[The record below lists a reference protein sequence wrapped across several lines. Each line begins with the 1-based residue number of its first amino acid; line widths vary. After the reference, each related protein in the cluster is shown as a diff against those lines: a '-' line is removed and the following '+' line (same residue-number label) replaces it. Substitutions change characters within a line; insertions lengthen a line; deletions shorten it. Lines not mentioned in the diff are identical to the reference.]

1 MSALSA
7 VDSVE
12 VTVTGIDHSYGHGPV
27 LAGVSV
33 VAAPASTLVLLGP
46 SGCGK
51 TTLLRVI
58 AGLERPQRGS
68 VRIGG
73 TPVADDNVFVPPERR
88 RVGMVF
94 QDGAL
99 FSHLSVRANV
109 AFGLGRRAD
118 PDRVT
123 AALEL
128 VGLEDL
134 GDRRPSQLS
143 GGQRQRVAVA
153 RALAPEPAVL
163 LFDEPFASLDAGL
176 RVELRSQIKELLAQL
191 GITSIVV
198 THDQD
203 EAFVLGDEVA
213 VMRDG
218 HVLQQDDPAAVYA
231 SPVDP
236 WVAGFVGEANM
247 LAAGVAG
254 PSTLASTPLGDIPL
268 LDHAPGGD
276 LVLVRP
282 EHVDV
287 GAGRGGVVEAV
298 DFYGHDTVYRVRVGG
313 VPVMARVG
321 AAPAHRVGDQV
332 AVRYCGPPTRTYVSE
347 HAPSSEDQ
355 GR

>member
-12 VTVTGIDHSYGHGPV
+12 VTVSGIDHSYGHGPV

-33 VAAPASTLVLLGP
+33 VAEQGSTLVLLGP

-58 AGLERPQRGS
+58 AGLERPARGS
-68 VRIGG
+68 VRIGDAEVVG
-73 TPVADDNVFVPPERR
+73 DGVFVRPERR

-99 FSHLSVRANV
+99 FPHLSVRANV

-123 AALEL
+123 AALEM
-128 VGLEDL
+128 VGLNDL

-176 RVELRSQIKELLAQL
+176 RVELRSQIKQLLADL
-191 GITSIVV
+191 GITSIIV

-203 EAFVLGDEVA
+203 EAFVLGDQVA

-218 HVLQQDDPAAVYA
+218 RVLQQDDPAVVYA
-231 SPVDP
+231 RPADP
-236 WVAGFVGEANM
+236 WVAGFVGEAN
-247 LAAGVAG
+247 LVSASHGGSSAVVA
-254 PSTLASTPLGDIPL
+254 TPLGDIPL
-268 LDHAPGGD
+268 APQSPNGNV
-276 LVLVRP
+276 VLVRP
-282 EHVDV
+282 EHIAVE
-287 GAGRGGVVEAV
+287 AGGGGIVEAV
-298 DFYGHDTVYRVRVGG
+298 EFYGHDTVYRIRVGELA
-313 VPVMARVG
+313 VKARVG
-321 AAPAHRVGDQV
+321 AAPTHRVGDLV
-332 AVRYCGPPTRTYVSE
+332 TAVYCGPPTVAY
-347 HAPSSEDQ
+347 A
-355 GR
+355 GRGALLVGADGT

>member
-12 VTVTGIDHSYGHGPV
+12 VTVSGIDHSYGHGPV

-33 VAAPASTLVLLGP
+33 VAEQGSTLVLLGP

-58 AGLERPQRGS
+58 AGLERPARGS
-68 VRIGG
+68 VRIGDAEVVG
-73 TPVADDNVFVPPERR
+73 DGVFVRPERR

-99 FSHLSVRANV
+99 FPHLSVRANV

-123 AALEL
+123 AALEM
-128 VGLEDL
+128 VGLNDL

-176 RVELRSQIKELLAQL
+176 RVELRSQIKQLLAEL
-191 GITSIVV
+191 GITSIIV

-203 EAFVLGDEVA
+203 EAFVLGDQVA

-218 HVLQQDDPAAVYA
+218 RVLQQDDPAVVYA
-231 SPVDP
+231 RPADP
-236 WVAGFVGEANM
+236 WVAGFVGEAN
-247 LAAGVAG
+247 LVSVSRGGSSAVVA
-254 PSTLASTPLGDIPL
+254 TPLGDIPL
-268 LDHAPGGD
+268 APQSPNGD
-276 LVLVRP
+276 VVLVRP
-282 EHVDV
+282 EHI
-287 GAGRGGVVEAV
+287 VVEAGDGGIV
-298 DFYGHDTVYRVRVGG
+298 EAVEFYGHDTVYRIRVGELA
-313 VPVMARVG
+313 VKARVG
-321 AAPAHRVGDQV
+321 AAPTHRVGDLV
-332 AVRYCGPPTRTYVSE
+332 TAVYCGPPTVAY
-347 HAPSSEDQ
+347 A
-355 GR
+355 GRAALLVGADDT